1 MTLDKN
7 AESFPSTVGDR
18 NAGAALSWRAM
29 APVFFL
35 TLLFFLNFTA
45 RILLAPFLP
54 TIERELGISHSGAGF
69 FFFLVSAGYLIAL
82 VGSGFLSARL
92 THRRTITFSCA
103 SLGIVLLAICSAD
116 SVWAIRAGLVCL
128 GLATGFYMPSAI
140 ATITSLVGPGHWG
153 KAIAIHE
160 TAPTLAF
167 IAAPLAADLF
177 LRWSSWRA
185 ALGLLGGISVVVAV
199 VFHRYGKGGEFFGD
213 APSFTALRALLRQP
227 ATWLIA
233 LLFGL
238 GVSSTLG
245 IFSMLPLYL
254 VSERQ
259 MEQSWV
265 NTLVALSRISGPF
278 MALLAGWASDSF
290 GPRRMIVG
298 SFLLT
303 GLATLLL
310 GPSPTSW
317 LVPVV
322 FLQPALAVCFFP
334 AGFAALSAIAPARS
348 RNVAVSFT
356 VPVGFL
362 LGGGAIPV
370 FVGVMGDAGSF
381 GLGFTW
387 VGALILAGA
396 VLALF
401 LRLPDR
407 RS

>member
-1 MTLDKN
+1 VTLDRYGN
-7 AESFPSTVGDR
+7 RFPS
-18 NAGAALSWRAM
+18 ALSRNAM

-35 TLLFFLNFTA
+35 TALFFLNFIA

-54 TIERELGISHSGAGF
+54 TIERDLGITHSGAGF
-69 FFFLVSAGYLIAL
+69 FFFLVSAGYLVGL
-82 VGSGFLSARL
+82 TGSGFLSARL
-92 THRRTITFSCA
+92 NHRTMITLSCA
-103 SLGIVLLAICSAD
+103 SVGIVLLAISAAD
-116 SVWAIRAGLVCL
+116 SMWAIRAGLVCL
-128 GLATGFYMPSAI
+128 GLATGLYMPSAI
-140 ATITSLVGPGHWG
+140 ATITSLVPSSHWG

-160 TAPTLAF
+160 TAPNLAF
-167 IAAPLAADLF
+167 VAAPLAADLF
-177 LRWSSWRA
+177 LRFSSWRA
-185 ALGLLGGISVVVAV
+185 ALGLLGAVSVIVAV
-199 VFHRYGKGGEFFGD
+199 LFHRYGKGGEFSGEP
-213 APSFTALRALLRQP
+213 PSFAALSALLRQP
-227 ATWLIA
+227 AAWMIA

-254 VSERQ
+254 VSERR

-278 MALLAGWASDSF
+278 MALAAGWVSDSL
-290 GPRRMIVG
+290 GPRRTIAG

-303 GLATLLL
+303 GLTTLLL
-310 GPSPTSW
+310 GPAPTAW
-317 LVPVV
+317 LVPIV

-334 AGFAALSAIAPARS
+334 AAFAALAAIAPARS

-356 VPVGFL
+356 VPAGFL
-362 LGGGAIPV
+362 LGGGAIPA
-370 FVGVMGDAGSF
+370 FLGVMGDAGSF

-396 VLALF
+396 ALALF
-401 LRLPDR
+401 LRLPER